1 MNRKLQEYG
10 DEIISQLEFEDL
22 SNFDASNNLNHNVT
36 EEVESQVNV
45 VASRAS
51 ITCNHQ
57 SQHHFAHPHSHCQHL
72 NISCCNTTSCI
83 TNASNNCCIGG
94 VHSLNNNNLST
105 SCVSANQKGTSS
117 KRLSP
122 IINSVTST
130 STSTSSVSSSNTISA
145 NSVADPTL
153 SDLQSDGSH
162 DTALT
167 LACVGGHTTLAYL
180 LIQRGADIEHRDK
193 KGFTP
198 LILAATGGHL
208 EICKMLIEAGCQVD
222 AQADRTKD
230 TALSLACSGGRKE
243 VLFLFFYIGFTIC
256 VK

>member
-10 DEIISQLEFEDL
+10 DEYLSQLEFEDNL
-22 SNFDASNNLNHNVT
+22 TNYDISNNLNINANN
-36 EEVESQVNV
+36 EVENQIGV
-45 VASRAS
+45 VSSRS
-51 ITCNHQ
+51 PITCNHQ
-57 SQHHFAHPHSHCQHL
+57 SQHYFSHSHCQHSNVL
-72 NISCCNTTSCI
+72 CCNTTNCI
-83 TNASNNCCIGG
+83 NSTSNNCCG
-94 VHSLNNNNLST
+94 VNSLNSNSKLS
-105 SCVSANQKGTSS
+105 SFANQKNASL

-122 IINSVTST
+122 IINSLESN
-130 STSTSSVSSSNTISA
+130 SISSVSSTNTISS
-145 NSVADPTL
+145 NNGL

-167 LACVGGHTTLAYL
+167 LACVGGHTTLANL

-208 EICKMLIEAGCQVD
+208 EICKMLIETGCQVD

-243 VLFLFFYIGFTIC
+243 VFFFFLL
-256 VK
+256 K